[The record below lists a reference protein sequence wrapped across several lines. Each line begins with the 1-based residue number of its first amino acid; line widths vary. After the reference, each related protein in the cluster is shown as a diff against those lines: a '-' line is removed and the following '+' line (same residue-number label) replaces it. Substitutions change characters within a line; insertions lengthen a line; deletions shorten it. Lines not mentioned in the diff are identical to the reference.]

1 MHARKRSGLHSVDLN
16 GEGELLSGEEN
27 CSEDCN
33 GGEDVFHGWIVLT
46 KDTSFCTP
54 RQKSGGLLQFS
65 CSFSLE
71 EKEPKRIAAVE
82 ILPGIH
88 EKNPAKT
95 NEVASTQVITLAE
108 WFS

>member
-1 MHARKRSGLHSVDLN
+1 
-16 GEGELLSGEEN
+16 
-27 CSEDCN
+27 
-33 GGEDVFHGWIVLT
+33 
-46 KDTSFCTP
+46 
-54 RQKSGGLLQFS
+54 LQFS